1 MTDNPPQFEAK
12 TLREALKKAA
22 DYYQT
27 LPSSLDYHILEQES
41 RGLWGRRVTR
51 VKIDAHPKP
60 QRADRRE
67 PLIREL
73 ERFLRTLL
81 RLMRLELNIDIKTT
95 NQRIDINLF
104 GRDRHILLARKGEC
118 LDSLQFLLYRIFL
131 QNQKEKKILKFDSE
145 GFRSSREEEL
155 RNLALKSADLV
166 KNSRKPCTLDPMNPY
181 ERRLIHL
188 ALKDDKE
195 VSTKSE
201 GEGFIKQVTILPT
214 RG

>member
-1 MTDNPPQFEAK
+1 MTDNPPHFEAK

-22 DYYQT
+22 DYYET
-27 LPSSLDYHILEQES
+27 VPSCLDYHILEQES
-41 RGLWGRRVTR
+41 RGLWGKRATR
-51 VKIDAHPKP
+51 VKIDAQPKP
-60 QRADRRE
+60 HPADRRE
-67 PLIREL
+67 PIIREL

-81 RLMRLELNIDIKTT
+81 GLMRLELNIDIKTT

-118 LDSLQFLLYRIFL
+118 LDSLQFLLYRVFL
-131 QNQKEKKILKFDSE
+131 QNREEKKILRLDSE

-155 RNLALKSADLV
+155 RNLALKSAALV
-166 KNSRKPCTLDPMNPY
+166 KNSHKPCTLDPMNPY

-188 ALKDDKE
+188 TLKDDNE
-195 VSTKSE
+195 VTTKSE